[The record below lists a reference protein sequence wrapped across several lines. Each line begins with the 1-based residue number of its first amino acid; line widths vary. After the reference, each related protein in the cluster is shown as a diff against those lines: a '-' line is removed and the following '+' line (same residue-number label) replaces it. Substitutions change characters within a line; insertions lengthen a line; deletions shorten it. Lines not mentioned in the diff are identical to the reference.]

1 MSIRPI
7 KQLLLERPLYRS
19 FLHNDHLPLFPV
31 TSVKNVSVGCYWLY
45 NFPSFLY
52 LFLLKISYFIST
64 EKWNKKGKY
73 RNEVQIITFLLE
85 HRFVDVKTLKRNFKW
100 YIIWSEN
107 VFKENLML
115 QFSWLEEFHWGKASR
130 WWTLGELQCK
140 KGLNIQL

>member
-31 TSVKNVSVGCYWLY
+31 TSVKNVSLGYYWLY
-45 NFPSFLY
+45 NFPSFSY
-52 LFLLKISYFIST
+52 LLFSVWSFSYLLLLEISYFIST

-73 RNEVQIITFLLE
+73 PNEVQISTFLLE
-85 HRFVDVKTLKRNFKW
+85 HRFVLHQRFQKKFQMV
-100 YIIWSEN
+100 IWSEN

-115 QFSWLEEFHWGKASR
+115 QFSWLEEFR
-130 WWTLGELQCK
+130 
-140 KGLNIQL
+140 